1 MLRVIRYLLF
11 FSSIL
16 FFCYGFIENSFN
28 TIFSAILLLWVNN
41 ILYCLDNISDRIVM
55 FFFCI
60 SFFTFLLG
68 KYFFDMLSGV
78 QWWASFPE
86 DVTAHTLLSIYIS
99 LLFIFIGSFLF
110 EFLIKVTRNT
120 YNTKVAKAGFSDNT
134 DLKNSIRKIS
144 RLMFYITF
152 LFALLVAMEKAIY
165 VQSNGYIALYSDF
178 SSRMPFVIRKI
189 AETNSIF
196 LFIYLSTF
204 PKKTES
210 KTILFLYLIYLCLSL
225 LSGVRGTFVS
235 GLFVLMIYAIYRDKH
250 YKGIDVKWVGRK
262 EKVFIT
268 FVTPFLI
275 AFLSI
280 YNFIRSK
287 IPVSEFNFFEE
298 IVNFFK
304 TQGGSVDVIS
314 LGKLYENLLPSTN
327 QSYTFG
333 PLITYFSRGTF
344 ARLFTN
350 LSPLKGNTVEM
361 ALYGNNFGA
370 TITYLVMPKYYLSGV
385 GLGTQYI
392 AEVYAD
398 FGYIGVMLFNFV
410 LGCLLSW
417 IPCVLFKRWWTFVLG
432 MSLCFNF
439 IISMPRG
446 SATTFIGAFL
456 SLTTWFPILLTF
468 FLANLEIKRKEVI
481 KNTVKAVKLKA

>member
-11 FSSIL
+11 CCSIL
-16 FFCYGFIENSFN
+16 FFGYGFIENNFN
-28 TIFSAILLLWVNN
+28 IMLNAILLLWINN

-55 FFFCI
+55 FFFSI

-68 KYFFDMLSGV
+68 KYLFEMLDGV
-78 QWWASFPE
+78 RWWDIFPE
-86 DVTAHTLLSIYIS
+86 NVMVYTLLSIYIS

-110 EFLIKVTRNT
+110 EFLIKVARNT
-120 YNTKVAKAGFSDNT
+120 YNTKVSKEDLSDNT
-134 DLKNSIRKIS
+134 DLKNNIRKIS
-144 RLMFYITF
+144 RFMFYITF
-152 LFALLVAMEKAIY
+152 LFALLVSIEKALY

-178 SSRMPFVIRKI
+178 SSRLPFWVRKI
-189 AETNSIF
+189 AETNIIF

-204 PKKTES
+204 PKKNES
-210 KTILFLYLIYLCLSL
+210 KTILFLYIIYLFLTL

-235 GLFVLMIYAIYRDKH
+235 GLFVLMIYAIYRDKR
-250 YKGIDVKWVGRK
+250 YREIDVKWMGMK
-262 EKVFIT
+262 EKVSIT
-268 FVTPFLI
+268 FGAPFLI
-275 AFLSI
+275 IFLSV

-287 IPVSEFNFFEE
+287 IPVSEFSFFQE

-304 TQGGSVDVIS
+304 TQGGSVNVIS
-314 LGKLYENLLPSTN
+314 LGKLYESQLPPTN
-327 QSYTFG
+327 QNYTFG
-333 PLITYFSRGTF
+333 SIINYFTRGTI

-370 TITYLVMPKYYLSGV
+370 TITYLVIPEYYLSGG

-398 FGYIGVMLFNFV
+398 FGYIGVILFNFV

-417 IPCVLFKRWWTFVLG
+417 IPCVLFKKWWMFVLG
-432 MSLCFNF
+432 MSICFYF
-439 IISMPRG
+439 IIPMPRD

-456 SLTTWFPILLTF
+456 SLTTWLPILFTF
-468 FLANLEIKRKEVI
+468 FLARLEIKRKI
-481 KNTVKAVKLKA
+481 TVKAVE